1 MADSSKTEEQS
12 KVMTMLHDD
21 EPSTTP
27 DSQVASVAQSAHAA
41 APAASAAP
49 SVAYRPVAI
58 TPAQFEAFSDAHPL
72 GNFQQ
77 SPGMMRLVADQAG
90 RDVDLVGIEA
100 DGELRGAAMMV
111 TAKSHF
117 GNEGSI
123 WLGPLVDG
131 RDPELMRAMTAAIEE
146 TAKSRHAHCVTCW
159 PADVYRRRTSQGE
172 PDGEANNTMMD
183 NYAANGWQHHGFTRG
198 YGEVVNRWVYVKDLT
213 GIADDKA
220 LLKSYDKRTQW
231 SVKRAQS
238 MGVHVR
244 EIGPDEFDVFAR
256 IERQTAER
264 RSFKAREEEYFHRFK
279 KAFGGKAHF
288 MLAEIHIAE
297 YVADME
303 AKRKALQEKVAQLQ
317 AKHDERPT
325 TRTERQLGEESR
337 NLAAAEKRLAE
348 AEVFAKDGD
357 VLPAAA
363 SLFVEHPQE
372 MVYLFSGSV
381 AEYKPFYASALI
393 QYEAMRLC
401 LERGI
406 TRYNFYGISGVFDN
420 PNDEG
425 RGVLEFKQGFNGY
438 VEELPGEFTLPV
450 NGLRFRV
457 SALAHKLLGR

>member
-1 MADSSKTEEQS
+1 
-12 KVMTMLHDD
+12 MLHDD

-27 DSQVASVAQSAHAA
+27 DSQVASAAQSAPAAAPATPAATHPATPA
-41 APAASAAP
+41 APAAS
-49 SVAYRPVAI
+49 YRSVAI
-58 TPAQFEAFSDAHPL
+58 TAEQFEAFSDAHPL

-77 SPGMMRLVADQAG
+77 SPGMMRLAADQDG
-90 RDVDLVGIEA
+90 HDVDLVGIES

-131 RDPELMRAMTAAIEE
+131 RDPELVRAMTAAIEE
-146 TAKSRHAHCVTCW
+146 TAKSRHAYCVTCW

-244 EIGPDEFDVFAR
+244 EIGEDEFDVFAR

-264 RSFKAREEEYFHRFK
+264 RSFKAREEAYFHRFK

-303 AKRKALQEKVAQLQ
+303 AKRKALREKVAQLQ
-317 AKHDERPT
+317 AKYDVHST

-381 AEYKPFYASALI
+381 AAYKPFYASALI

-406 TRYNFYGISGVFDN
+406 TRYNFYGISGVFDD
-420 PNDEG
+420 PHDEG

-438 VEELPGEFTLPV
+438 VEELAGRLTLPV
-450 NGLRFRV
+450 NGLRFHV
-457 SALAHKLLGR
+457 SELAHKLLGR